1 MMRWLK
7 VQQVRLAF
15 IGEAVRD
22 YLARVEAVERVQ
34 GPPSVRGV
42 AVTLVNPNG
51 TPTADEVRRI
61 AARLG
66 VTTEAAV
73 EAASTAATG
82 AGRTVETTAQHAP
95 RPNDWQEGP
104 TPVLGGLMSR
114 IDDHGS
120 SSVFSAVPAVWGY
133 GLTPGATVRDYAHS
147 LTDPYEIMQRYVD
160 DWPSMPMR
168 SLSNDNYDR
177 VWIAQGDHIEAMGVG
192 DTPQEAAIEYA
203 RAVADLLRPTGGP
216 DALDSKQQ
224 IRAQLAACRGE
235 CGDGP
240 CGCPDYSEWSR

>member
-1 MMRWLK
+1 MKRNAASPLRGRWRRMLGLTWLDDDDTIVPNAAK
-7 VQQVRLAF
+7 VQSPAPALDESATGVSF
-15 IGEAVRD
+15 IWPRD
-22 YLARVEAVERVQ
+22 TDLTREQIE
-34 GPPSVRGV
+34 V
-42 AVTLVNPNG
+42 AVGDRAAAAPSPTL
-51 TPTADEVRRI
+51 D
-61 AARLG
+61 
-66 VTTEAAV
+66 
-73 EAASTAATG
+73 

-95 RPNDWQEGP
+95 RPQEWQKGP

-216 DALDSKQQ
+216 DAFDRKTVIQG
-224 IRAQLAACRGE
+224 REPGERGDA
-235 CGDGP
+235 GDGHEP
-240 CGCPDYSEWSR
+240 PPDYEVWAR

>member
-104 TPVLGGLMSR
+104 TPVLG
-114 IDDHGS
+114 
-120 SSVFSAVPAVWGY
+120 Y
-133 GLTPGATVRDYAHS
+133 
-147 LTDPYEIMQRYVD
+147 
-160 DWPSMPMR
+160 
-168 SLSNDNYDR
+168 
-177 VWIAQGDHIEAMGVG
+177 
-192 DTPQEAAIEYA
+192 
-203 RAVADLLRPTGGP
+203 GP
-216 DALDSKQQ
+216 DLFSKTYIREQQ
-224 IRAQLAACRGE
+224 ARIERAQCGE

-240 CGCPDYSEWSR
+240 PCYEEWSR